1 MTPEL
6 PLAQGS
12 AEETGQQTGQ
22 QTGQRGIGT
31 CGSCLHEGSEVVLV
45 RRVWNEPAAWDREA
59 SRTVSND
66 AEMWCLPCRTHY
78 DHEGA

>member
-1 MTPEL
+1 MSSAPDSPDHDLEL
-6 PLAQGS
+6 
-12 AEETGQQTGQ
+12 
-22 QTGQRGIGT
+22 RGARSIGT

-59 SRTVSND
+59 RRTVSSE
-66 AEMWCLPCRTHY
+66 AETWCLPCRTHY